1 MKKIFDFE
9 ETVKYMHSIE
19 VDIDESQDEEFE
31 DFADAIAERIE
42 ECGESYSRDD
52 IAHAFNKE
60 FGADKVKFNEDGS
73 PRVEYEA
80 I

>member
-19 VDIDESQDEEFE
+19 VDIDEEQEDEFE
-31 DFADAIAERIE
+31 DFADTIACDIE
-42 ECGESYSRDD
+42 ENGDSIDRHW
-52 IAHAFNKE
+52 IASAFIKE
-60 FGADKVKFNEDGS
+60 FGEDKVKFSEDGS
-73 PRVEYEA
+73 PTVEFEV